1 MLSGQREESEYE
13 EEDASRPQRNR
24 TSTHPNGY
32 SGYALDDLNDES
44 DAPSNDS
51 GNEWDGGDE
60 DENDFEG
67 DDEGDDASGDE
78 SVINGEPRSLVVQ
91 LRYSKGKAPGGP
103 QGPDEPPPA
112 QDASM
117 EDAGQ
122 AALDYKPSVMII
134 AAQPTSVPEPAA
146 VPSMTAP
153 ALPSVPAPE
162 MPPQPAAP
170 KMTGLPMSA
179 LLNAPE
185 PSAQESTNASYARPA
200 PIFPVSAPPEVPKTS
215 QPVALN
221 GWNGSHQAPP
231 TS

>member
-13 EEDASRPQRNR
+13 EEDAVRPQRNR
-24 TSTHPNGY
+24 TSIHPNGY
-32 SGYALDDLNDES
+32 SGYALDDLDDES
-44 DAPSNDS
+44 DARSNDS

-67 DDEGDDASGDE
+67 DDASEDE
-78 SVINGEPRSLVVQ
+78 SVINGELRSLVVQ
-91 LRYSKGKAPGGP
+91 LRYNKGKAPGGS

-112 QDASM
+112 QDASI
-117 EDAGQ
+117 GQ
-122 AALDYKPSVMII
+122 PAMPYQHSAMTIT
-134 AAQPTSVPEPAA
+134 AQPSSVPEPAA
-146 VPSMTAP
+146 VPSMTVS
-153 ALPSVPAPE
+153 ALPSVPAPQ
-162 MPPQPAAP
+162 MAHQPAAP

-179 LLNAPE
+179 LLNTPE
-185 PSAQESTNASYARPA
+185 PTTQEPTNASHAPAA
-200 PIFPVSAPPEVPKTS
+200 PIYPVSAPSEIPNTT